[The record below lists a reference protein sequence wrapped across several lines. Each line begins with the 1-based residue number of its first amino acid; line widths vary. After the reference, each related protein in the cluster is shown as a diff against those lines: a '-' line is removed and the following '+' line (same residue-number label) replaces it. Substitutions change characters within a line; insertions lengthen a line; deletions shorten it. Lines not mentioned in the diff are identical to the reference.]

1 MLLSPTFLFITN
13 NVLKEIVANNNHV
26 IISIYFNEVEKMQVE
41 KLEKDATRIIFYD
54 DYIINDQIENVKMIF
69 EITVVDA
76 IKRLIKAEK
85 I

>member
-1 MLLSPTFLFITN
+1 
-13 NVLKEIVANNNHV
+13 
-26 IISIYFNEVEKMQVE
+26 MQVE

-54 DYIINDQIENVKMIF
+54 DDIINDQIENVKMIF

>member
-1 MLLSPTFLFITN
+1 
-13 NVLKEIVANNNHV
+13 
-26 IISIYFNEVEKMQVE
+26 MQVE

-85 I
+85 LWFSVYNVKG